1 MQSQETQ
8 FKHLPLEKPIRITE
22 QVWPEGTIPVV
33 SVFCITYNHEN
44 FIRDAIEG
52 FLMQETTFPV
62 GIFIHD
68 DASTDSTAKI
78 VTEYAER
85 YPNLFWTVLQTE
97 NQWSKGNRKFLIDY
111 LIKQRGEFIALC
123 EGDDYWTTNDKLQMQ
138 VQYLVSYP
146 YAAGVFHRGSVVNEI
161 GEKMPFW
168 WDNRNYEKTFSQED
182 CIFKLKSAYPTASL
196 VFRREKL
203 LKSKLPYYFIKE
215 PCDFNLDILLTE
227 NGDLHFLDFE
237 GSAYRQHLGG
247 IWSSTTKLK
256 QKINMCSRY
265 IALLQTRN
273 IKNKYKKEL
282 HAELKKCYTEI
293 WWLYFEKKTLIAW
306 FKSIFKCMFLL
317 NNSIH
322 WIAFMSFMTAKQ
334 SPIRYTLLDIV
345 LEKKSNF

>member
-1 MQSQETQ
+1 MKSEEIQI
-8 FKHLPLEKPIRITE
+8 KRPRLEKPIRITE
-22 QVWPEGTIPVV
+22 QVWPEGVMPVV
-33 SVFCITYNHEN
+33 SICCITYQHVN
-44 FIRDAIEG
+44 FLRDAIDG

-62 GIFIHD
+62 EIIIRD
-68 DASTDSTAKI
+68 DASTDGTAEVVK
-78 VTEYAER
+78 EYVVK
-85 YPNLFWTVLQTE
+85 YPQLIRTILHAE
-97 NQWSKGNRKFLIDY
+97 NQYSKGKRAFPETFAVA
-111 LIKQRGEFIALC
+111 RGEFIALC
-123 EGDDYWTTNDKLQMQ
+123 EGDDYWTVNNKLEKQF
-138 VQYLVSYP
+138 QYLVSYP

-256 QKINMCSRY
+256 QKMNMCSRY
-265 IALLQTRN
+265 IALLQTQN
-273 IKNKYKKEL
+273 IKNKYKKRL
-282 HAELKKCYTEI
+282 NSELKKCYEEI

-306 FKSIFKCMFLL
+306 FKSIFRCMFFL
-317 NNSIH
+317 NNPSH
-322 WIAFMSFMTAKQ
+322 WIAFFSFMMAKQ
-334 SPIRYTLLDIV
+334 SPIRYTLLDVV
-345 LEKKSNF
+345 LEKRL